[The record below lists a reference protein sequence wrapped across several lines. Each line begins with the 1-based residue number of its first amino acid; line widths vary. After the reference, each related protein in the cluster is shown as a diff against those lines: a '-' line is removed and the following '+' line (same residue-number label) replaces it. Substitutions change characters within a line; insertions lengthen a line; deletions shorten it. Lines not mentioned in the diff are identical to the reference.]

1 MLNTFLRWIKMNNN
15 YSYAVGYYD
24 GRAEGVYNNPYE
36 DREMSHSYKM
46 GYDRGVADF
55 CHYEEC
61 AALEFLEDMQEF
73 NRKLE
78 CGK

>member
-1 MLNTFLRWIKMNNN
+1 MNNN

-36 DREMSHSYKM
+36 DREMSHAYKM
-46 GYDRGVADF
+46 GYDRGVADY

-61 AALEFLEDMQEF
+61 LAGELLNHEE
-73 NRKLE
+73 E

>member
-1 MLNTFLRWIKMNNN
+1 MNNN

-36 DREMSHSYKM
+36 DREMSHAYKM
-46 GYDRGVADF
+46 GYDKGVADY
-55 CHYEEC
+55 CHYEEVE
-61 AALEFLEDMQEF
+61 ALEFLEDMQEF

-78 CGK
+78 RTQ